1 MARVKS
7 KFIVKVGFT
16 LNTNIELAMK
26 RERATGIIYLPVT
39 IDIDIT
45 IPGAKGFFIRLIIFN
60 KNIIECW
67 R

>member
-16 LNTNIELAMK
+16 LNMNIELAMK
-26 RERATGIIYLPVT
+26 RERATGIIYSPVT

-45 IPGAKGFFIRLIIFN
+45 IPGAKGFFIRLVIFN

>member
-16 LNTNIELAMK
+16 LNMNIELAMK
-26 RERATGIIYLPVT
+26 RERATGIIYSPVT

-45 IPGAKGFFIRLIIFN
+45 IPRAKGFFIRLVIFN